1 MKTLGREE
9 VAAALSRIRRLRAL
23 GRVSGVD
30 AGYIEDRLLEVDARI
45 ISMNETNEVG
55 EEV

>member
-9 VAAALSRIRRLRAL
+9 VASALSRIRRLRAL

-55 EEV
+55 EEE